1 MNSFN
6 IELTTTLSLIAKFVL
21 VRNPIKQMNKQ
32 LLHFILL
39 FVFTTF
45 VSCNSKPKNVVTYFG
60 GKIINPKS
68 RYVILYSMNK
78 VMDTMFLG
86 KNNQF
91 LGKLKNINEGLYYFL
106 HGNENQ
112 YIYMVPQD
120 SLMLRLN
127 TWDFDESIVFTGIGS
142 KRNNILIDCFLKDE
156 KDNKLFYKLNQLEPN
171 KFYVKADSLIT
182 LRKKTYQEYVTNH
195 PNETDDF
202 NQILKVA
209 LTYPIY
215 SRIERYPIAH
225 VKHLNKKDFHIFK
238 DSFYTHRKSVHIN
251 NHPLM
256 YYPPY
261 AQYARN
267 FLYNKTYSLGYKP
280 MTDGYSSGFTV
291 DLLKTIDR
299 SIKSEASKNA
309 FLKQTVIGHFYRNS
323 KGDGSYDAFDT
334 YLELSTSNKDKRQVE
349 KLVQDNKAIHK
360 GQKILNFTLNDMNDG
375 VHAIKK
381 LIKNKNV
388 LLFFWNSQ
396 YVSKAYIASKINY
409 LSKKFPKVLFLQ
421 VRIDGSKEAIIPQ
434 LDLQKQF
441 YITPK
446 NEANRYLTS
455 KMPRSILI
463 NRKGIIT
470 NSFAAIS
477 SKKIATELKDLSKH

>member
-1 MNSFN
+1 MVV
-6 IELTTTLSLIAKFVL
+6 I
-21 VRNPIKQMNKQ
+21 NPIKQMNKQ

-45 VSCNSKPKNVVTYFG
+45 VSCNSNPKNVVTYFG

-68 RYVILYSMNK
+68 RYVVLYSMNK

-171 KFYVKADSLIT
+171 EFYVKADNLIT

-202 NQILKVA
+202 NQILNVA

-225 VKHLNKKDFHIFK
+225 VKHRNKKDFHIFK

-261 AQYARN
+261 AQYVRN
-267 FLYNKTYSLGYKP
+267 FLYNKTYSLGHKP
-280 MTDGYSSGFTV
+280 MTNGYSSGFTV

-323 KGDGSYDAFDT
+323 KGNGSYDAFNT
-334 YLELSTSNKDKRQVE
+334 YLELSTSNKDKGQVE
-349 KLVQDNKAIHK
+349 KLLQDNKAIHK
-360 GQKILNFTLNDMNDG
+360 GQRILNFTLNDLNDG
-375 VHAIKK
+375 VHSIKK

-441 YITPK
+441 YITPE
-446 NEANRYLTS
+446 NSANRFLTS

-477 SKKIATELKDLSKH
+477 SKKITTELKDLSKH

>member
-1 MNSFN
+1 MVKD
-6 IELTTTLSLIAKFVL
+6 L
-21 VRNPIKQMNKQ
+21 IKQMNKQ
-32 LLHFILL
+32 LLYFILL
-39 FVFTTF
+39 FVLTTF
-45 VSCNSKPKNVVTYFG
+45 VSCNSNPKNIATYFG

-68 RYVILYSMNK
+68 KYVVLYSMNTEI
-78 VMDTMFLG
+78 DTMFLG
-86 KNNQF
+86 KDNRF
-91 LGKLKNINEGLYYFL
+91 LGKLNNINEGLYYFF

-127 TWDFDESIVFTGIGS
+127 TWDFDESIVFTGIGA
-142 KRNNILIDCFLKDE
+142 KRNNILIDCFLNNE
-156 KDNKLFYKLNQLEPN
+156 KDNKLFYKLNQLEP
-171 KFYVKADSLIT
+171 KEFHVKVDTLIS
-182 LRKKTYQEYVTNH
+182 LRKKTYQKYVTNH

-202 NQILKVA
+202 NHILNIA

-225 VKHLNKKDFHIFK
+225 AKHRNKKDFHILK

-261 AQYARN
+261 AQYVRN
-267 FLYNKTYSLGYKP
+267 FLYNRTYSLGHKL
-280 MTDGYSSGFTV
+280 MTNGYSSGFTV
-291 DLLKTIDR
+291 DLLKTIDTR
-299 SIKSEASKNA
+299 IKSEASKNA
-309 FLKQTVIGHFYRNS
+309 FLKQTVVGHFYRNS
-323 KGDGSYDAFDT
+323 SGNVNNEAFNT
-334 YLELSTSNKDKRQVE
+334 YFDLSTSTKDKVQVE
-349 KLVQDNKAIHK
+349 KLLKDNKALQK
-360 GQKILNFTLNDMNDG
+360 GQRIINFTLNDLNDG
-375 VHAIKK
+375 VHSIKK
-381 LIKNKNV
+381 LTKNKNV
-388 LLFFWNSQ
+388 LLFFWNPQ

-409 LSKKFPKVLFLQ
+409 LSKKFPEVLFLQ
-421 VRIDGSKEAIIPQ
+421 VRIDGSKEARIPQ

-446 NEANRYLTS
+446 NSANKFLTS
-455 KMPRSILI
+455 KMPRAILI

-477 SKKIATELKDLSKH
+477 SKKIVTELKDLSKH